1 LAGQYCSFKE
11 IIDEFIM
18 ENKIKGLIA
27 DLSSDNGI
35 VRQKARYDLISIG
48 RPAIEFLKGLQ
59 YLPNEHLRW
68 ETIKTLSQIAH
79 QDSIPVLI
87 NALENDHFDIRWLAA
102 EGLIEIG
109 KKSIKPIMEAIIS
122 NQDSIYLREGV
133 HHVLKGLQAKKIF
146 VDKQKI
152 IQQLENPNAES
163 TLAFTAS
170 RILEKL
176 HVRKSGI

>member
-1 LAGQYCSFKE
+1 
-11 IIDEFIM
+11 
-18 ENKIKGLIA
+18 
-27 DLSSDNGI
+27 
-35 VRQKARYDLISIG
+35 
-48 RPAIEFLKGLQ
+48 
-59 YLPNEHLRW
+59 
-68 ETIKTLSQIAH
+68 
-79 QDSIPVLI
+79 
-87 NALENDHFDIRWLAA
+87 
-102 EGLIEIG
+102 
-109 KKSIKPIMEAIIS
+109 MEAIIS